1 MTLRPPRSTRT
12 DTLLPYTTLFR
23 STASPIERVLPRIGE
38 KLLSEKERLLV
49 VAEPNLLDQLDS
61 QLWSYARDSFLLHG
75 RHDGP
80 APGEQP
86 ILLSPEPEPLNGAQN
101 IALADG
107 RWRDEAL
114 TFARAFYFFD
124 GPHIRSEEH
133 TSELQSLMRISYAV
147 FCLKKK

>member
-1 MTLRPPRSTRT
+1 MLV
-12 DTLLPYTTLFR
+12 DFYHL
-23 STASPIERVLPRIGE
+23 TASPIERVLPRIGE

-86 ILLSPEPEPLNGAQN
+86 ILLSP
-101 IALADG
+101 
-107 RWRDEAL
+107 
-114 TFARAFYFFD
+114 
-124 GPHIRSEEH
+124 RSEEH
-133 TSELQSLMRISYAV
+133 TSELQSLMRISYDV
-147 FCLKKK
+147 FCLKKKNTSFSIHH

>member
-1 MTLRPPRSTRT
+1 MLV
-12 DTLLPYTTLFR
+12 DFYHL
-23 STASPIERVLPRIGE
+23 TASPIERVLPRIGE

-101 IALADG
+101 IALAED
-107 RWRDEAL
+107 RKSTRLHSSHPCASR
-114 TFARAFYFFD
+114 T
-124 GPHIRSEEH
+124 PP
-133 TSELQSLMRISYAV
+133 
-147 FCLKKK
+147 

>member
-1 MTLRPPRSTRT
+1 MLV
-12 DTLLPYTTLFR
+12 DFYHL
-23 STASPIERVLPRIGE
+23 TASPIERVLPRIGE

-101 IALADG
+101 IALE
-107 RWRDEAL
+107 RKSKR
-114 TFARAFYFFD
+114 R
-124 GPHIRSEEH
+124 HSSH
-133 TSELQSLMRISYAV
+133 
-147 FCLKKK
+147 

>member
-1 MTLRPPRSTRT
+1 M
-12 DTLLPYTTLFR
+12 
-23 STASPIERVLPRIGE
+23 RISDWSSDVCSSD
-38 KLLSEKERLLV
+38 L
-49 VAEPNLLDQLDS
+49 LDS

-101 IALADG
+101 NALADG

-114 TFARAFYFFD
+114 TFDRAFYFCD
-124 GPHIRSEEH
+124 GAHLEDARQSWSEPKVKHEAD
-133 TSELQSLMRISYAV
+133 SGDWNQAKGEGAQGKWGLCGECV
-147 FCLKKK
+147 

>member
-1 MTLRPPRSTRT
+1 M
-12 DTLLPYTTLFR
+12 
-23 STASPIERVLPRIGE
+23 RISDWSSDVCSSD
-38 KLLSEKERLLV
+38 L
-49 VAEPNLLDQLDS
+49 LDS

-124 GPHIRSEEH
+124 GAHIEDAR
-133 TSELQSLMRISYAV
+133 QSWRA
-147 FCLKKK
+147 LKDQDRKSVVQGKSV

>member
-1 MTLRPPRSTRT
+1 MRVFFYPRT
-12 DTLLPYTTLFR
+12 P
-23 STASPIERVLPRIGE
+23 SPIERVPPRIGE

-101 IALADG
+101 IALAAG

-114 TFARAFYFFD
+114 TLPRA
-124 GPHIRSEEH
+124 
-133 TSELQSLMRISYAV
+133 
-147 FCLKKK
+147 